1 MIRIIDR
8 TGIDENEV
16 KREGEK
22 NDRIYSNVGWHSS
35 GGSRAYYR
43 CNYSGN
49 CTFCKKED
57 RKKDERKILRKIPET
72 LRPLLLCVRNPH
84 FLLLRS
90 ENGKFRPETAGKGV
104 GKKFLLEDNV
114 GR

>member
-1 MIRIIDR
+1 MTMDL
-8 TGIDENEV
+8 TGTWEYVI

-22 NDRIYSNVGWHSS
+22 EHGRVYSNGYRNSS
-35 GGSRAYYR
+35 G
-43 CNYSGN
+43 SGRPYCSSN
-49 CTFCKKED
+49 HSGVCTICQKED

-72 LRPLLLCVRNPH
+72 LRLLLLCVRNPH